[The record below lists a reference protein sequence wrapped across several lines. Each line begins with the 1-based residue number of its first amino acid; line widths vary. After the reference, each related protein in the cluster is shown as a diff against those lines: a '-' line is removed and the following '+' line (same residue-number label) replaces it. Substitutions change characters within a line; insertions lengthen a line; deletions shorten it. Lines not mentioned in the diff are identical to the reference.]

1 MAHSTSSAVVLHHS
15 NPAHGHQAP
24 PDVVVD
30 ALPYYDGGYEETGVR
45 EAALSLVEDETRRY
59 KPTKNYLEQLGQP
72 LYHQFETDI
81 MKTEFERL
89 SNRLP
94 MEMLSMKRYELPTPP
109 PGKQTDF
116 QAWNECVE
124 NSYAQLEHQQTRILN
139 LELMWDYG
147 ANTWKI
153 YNTSL
158 QNMLEQAQKQLLELR
173 KQIQEINFNRKNEQT
188 HAGAKLSALEQ
199 TWVGLVGK
207 NYEIECAI
215 VELEKEVANLRKQ
228 PKTNG
233 AAASE
238 H

>member
-1 MAHSTSSAVVLHHS
+1 MANSTSSAVVLHHS
-15 NPAHGHQAP
+15 NSAHGHQAP

-30 ALPYYDGGYEETGVR
+30 ALPYYDSGYEEPGVR

-72 LYHQFETDI
+72 LYHSFETEI

-89 SNRLP
+89 SNQLP

-109 PGKQTDF
+109 SGKQTDF

-124 NSYAQLEHQQTRILN
+124 NSYAQLEHQQTRIMN

-153 YNTSL
+153 YNTTL
-158 QNMLEQAQKQLLELR
+158 QTMLEQAQKQLLEFR
-173 KQIQEINFNRKNEQT
+173 KHIQEINFNRKDEQT
-188 HAGAKLSALEQ
+188 RAGSKLSTLEQ

-215 VELEKEVANLRKQ
+215 VELEKEVGNLRKQ
-228 PKTNG
+228 QKSNG
-233 AAASE
+233 VTSTE